1 MRIVYLSPS
10 GQLGGAE
17 ACLLDM
23 LAVVKK
29 NRRDCELHVVLG
41 EDGPLRKRV
50 EQLGASTTVLPFP
63 TELARLGD
71 SEGGR
76 ASLLLKVLR
85 SWPSAYSYRDALR
98 KILSE

>member
-29 NRRDCELHVVLG
+29 SRPESEIHVVLG

-50 EQLGASTTVLPFP
+50 EVLNANTTVLPFP
-63 TELARLGD
+63 AEIAKLGD
-71 SEGGR
+71 SAGGR
-76 ASLLLKVLR
+76 ASL
-85 SWPSAYSYRDALR
+85 
-98 KILSE
+98 